1 VPGVPRAAP
10 AGDGQDNLDLFVGV
24 ILDQMADVDHTL
36 VAGEALGSG
45 VGGWCGKVVHGGLLS
60 RLSGLRGA
68 STPPGPLLYLKVF
81 YYRSLQIS
89 TDMVEYFS

>member
-1 VPGVPRAAP
+1 
-10 AGDGQDNLDLFVGV
+10 
-24 ILDQMADVDHTL
+24 MADVDDAL
-36 VAGEALGSG
+36 VAGEALG
-45 VGGWCGKVVHGGLLS
+45 VGGWCGKVLHGGLLS

-81 YYRSLQIS
+81 YYRCLQIS